1 MPKIE
6 PKLIQKELDGGKIR
20 PVYWIHG
27 PERMKAREL
36 IRRIQRTVLGDAPVN
51 DFNFEKLDASEVGIE
66 TVIDA
71 AQSFSLMGG
80 IKLLLVRNAEEL
92 KNLDPLVDYLKQLPS
107 TDPVAPSEL
116 SNVVV
121 FVSKGFD
128 GRKKTSKA
136 IQDLAVTLLCEE
148 VSDGDREPWIDY
160 LSKRRGL
167 VLSPSEKMAMR
178 GLDPWTL
185 EIADQELS
193 KLELVGEDD
202 QLRAQVLLSG
212 VDSHA
217 RDEFIDA
224 IFCRDQARALKHV
237 HLFSEEMEV
246 QLPLLGLVCWNLR
259 HLKLLMMEQET
270 RSRSPEK
277 RNPYLMKNLERWRK
291 HWSLASIQTLEESFF
306 AIDFSLKNTRLLGRG
321 LWTTMINETKEA
333 KRVPEGAQ

>member
-6 PKLIQKELDGGKIR
+6 PKLIQKELDAGKIR

-27 PERMKAREL
+27 PERMKSREL
-36 IRRIQRTVLGDAPVN
+36 IKRIQRTVLGEEAPN
-51 DFNFEKLDASEVGIE
+51 DFNFEKLDGSEISIE
-66 TVIDA
+66 AVIDA

-80 IKLLLVRNAEEL
+80 IKLLLIRNADEL
-92 KNLDPLVDYLKQLPS
+92 KQLDPLVDFLKALPS

-128 GRKKTSKA
+128 GRKKASKV
-136 IQDLAVTLLCEE
+136 IQDLAVTVQCEE
-148 VSDGDREPWIDY
+148 VSDQDREPWIDY

-167 VLSPSEKMAMR
+167 TLQPTERLLLR
-178 GLDPWTL
+178 GLDPWSL
-185 EIADQELS
+185 DIVDSEIS
-193 KLELVGEDD
+193 KLELVGDD
-202 QLRAQVLLSG
+202 ENLRKQVLLSG

-224 IFCRDQARALKHV
+224 IFCRDQARSLKYI

-246 QLPLLGLVCWNLR
+246 QLPILGLICWNLR
-259 HLKLLMMEQET
+259 HLKLVIMEQET

-277 RNPYLMKNLERWRK
+277 RNPYLMKNLDRWKR
-291 HWSLASIQTLEESFF
+291 HWNLASIQKLEESFF
-306 AIDFSLKNTRLLGRG
+306 GIDFALKNTRLLGRG
-321 LWTTMINETKEA
+321 LWTVMINENKRPVGA
-333 KRVPEGAQ
+333 K

>member
-20 PVYWIHG
+20 PVYWIYG

-36 IRRIQRTVLGDAPVN
+36 IKRVQKTVLGDAAAN
-51 DFNFEKLDASEVGIE
+51 DFNFEKLDASEVSLE

-80 IKLLLVRNAEEL
+80 VKLLLVRNAEDFKQLE
-92 KNLDPLVDYLKQLPS
+92 PLVEFLKQLPS
-107 TDPVAPSEL
+107 TDPAPVSEL

-121 FVSKGFD
+121 FISKSFD
-128 GRKKTSKA
+128 GRKKTSKQ
-136 IQDLAVTLLCEE
+136 IQDLAVIIQCEE
-148 VSDGDREPWIDY
+148 VADQDREPWIDY

-167 VLSPSEKMAMR
+167 VLKPEERLLLR
-178 GLDPWTL
+178 GLDPWSL

-193 KLELVGEDD
+193 KLELVAHEDD
-202 QLRAQVLLSG
+202 LRSQVLLSG

-224 IFCRDQARALKHV
+224 IFCRDEARSLKWM

-246 QLPLLGLVCWNLR
+246 QLPVLGLICWNLR
-259 HLKLLMMEQET
+259 HLKLLILEQET

-291 HWSLASIQTLEESFF
+291 HWNLASIQKLEENFF
-306 AIDFSLKNTRLLGRG
+306 QIDFALKNTRLLGRG
-321 LWTTMINETKEA
+321 LWSSMIFNSAVKSSGPS
-333 KRVPEGAQ
+333 R